1 MIDGLDHMTIVTADL
16 AASRRFYAEVL
27 GLVDGER
34 PPFDVP
40 GAWLYQG
47 DRPIVHL
54 VGRESGDA
62 GGSTGPF
69 DHLAFRASDLAGTVA
84 RAHGTRDLSRRP
96 IGHVTQRVVAQVSI
110 ALRRAGL
117 LVAKDLPDQ
126 IERVTT
132 GHGGARIGMPQ
143 IVQAN
148 VVEVRSSPDLGP
160 NLLEVHVVATS
171 VTGEDVRVAFN
182 PGQVIE

>member
-16 AASRRFYAEVL
+16 AASRHFYGEVL

-54 VGRESGDA
+54 VGREAGDQ

-84 RAHGTRDLSRRP
+84 RLDR
-96 IGHVTQRVVAQVSI
+96 
-110 ALRRAGL
+110 
-117 LVAKDLPDQ
+117 
-126 IERVTT
+126 TT
-132 GHGGARIGMPQ
+132 SPTSCAPCP
-143 IVQAN
+143 ASACA
-148 VVEVRSSPDLGP
+148 RSSCTTPT
-160 NLLEVHVVATS
+160 ASRSSSTS
-171 VTGEDVRVAFN
+171 PPASGL
-182 PGQVIE
+182 PGDG